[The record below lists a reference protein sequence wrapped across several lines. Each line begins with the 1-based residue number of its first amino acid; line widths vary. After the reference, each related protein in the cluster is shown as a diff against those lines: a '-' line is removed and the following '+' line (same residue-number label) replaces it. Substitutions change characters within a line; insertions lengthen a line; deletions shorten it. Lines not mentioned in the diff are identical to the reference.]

1 MTSNKQGN
9 PLKNKRK
16 MKIAVTPNYS
26 KRTFTIRKT
35 YDDGQK
41 VKYRTIPFSQQ
52 EFDSELMNTENDW
65 KYFLSGND
73 YYRVV

>member
-1 MTSNKQGN
+1 MEIK
-9 PLKNKRK
+9 
-16 MKIAVTPNYS
+16 VTPNYS

-41 VKYRTIPFSQQ
+41 VKYRTIQFGQQ

-65 KYFLSGND
+65 KYFLRGND
-73 YYRVV
+73 YYKV

>member
-1 MTSNKQGN
+1 
-9 PLKNKRK
+9 
-16 MKIAVTPNYS
+16 MKIKVTPNYS

-35 YDDGQK
+35 YEDGQK

-65 KYFLSGND
+65 KQFLKSND
-73 YYRVV
+73 YYKVQ

>member
-1 MTSNKQGN
+1 MEIK
-9 PLKNKRK
+9 
-16 MKIAVTPNYS
+16 VTPNYS

-35 YDDGQK
+35 YSDGQK

-52 EFDSELMNTENDW
+52 EFDSELMNTEHDW
-65 KYFLSGND
+65 KNFLRSND